1 MIKVPK
7 CYRDTD
13 NQSCTDL
20 ILTNKLRNFQNSCI
34 IETLTSYFHKMTV
47 SAWRMQFRKLKPRVL
62 FYEIF
67 INSLKVKLST
77 QSISLDENGFL
88 NFCKIC
94 TETLNKC
101 APRKR
106 KTIRANLSPFWIW
119 KFQKLLWEEL
129 NSLKKGNVIIESL
142 LRKSK
147 RNHYINFDGRDS
159 TDNKKFWKI
168 IKPLFSDKP
177 NSAVSINLKVNK
189 IFVKNQN

>member
-1 MIKVPK
+1 MGTWSYTLWSLKISWWLVILTFRWIIITWNIFVIKVPK

-13 NQSCTDL
+13 NQTCTDL

-67 INSLKVKLST
+67 INSLKVKLGT

-88 NFCKIC
+88 SFCKIC

-106 KTIRANLSPFWIW
+106 KTIRANLSPFWI
-119 KFQKLLWEEL
+119 
-129 NSLKKGNVIIESL
+129 
-142 LRKSK
+142 
-147 RNHYINFDGRDS
+147 
-159 TDNKKFWKI
+159 
-168 IKPLFSDKP
+168 
-177 NSAVSINLKVNK
+177 
-189 IFVKNQN
+189 